1 MPTSLRAE
9 YGIIF
14 INRKKIP
21 TLEDEEDHKP
31 VDHKPRTSCMSQPEL
46 GVWLGPATLQEIQ
59 NQSIRVQ
66 ASMWLQ
72 KS

>member
-21 TLEDEEDHKP
+21 TLDDEEDHKS

-46 GVWLGPATLQEIQ
+46 GVWVGPATRQEIQ
-59 NQSIRVQ
+59 NLSIRVQ
-66 ASMWLQ
+66 ASVQ